1 MNCFILGKE
10 CIINLFVG
18 CILAALLSFK
28 SSEESKVQ
36 YSGQSAGIYPMFWN
50 KIFAD
55 GNNTENDCWKG

>member
-10 CIINLFVG
+10 CIINLFVS

-36 YSGQSAGIYPMFWN
+36 YSGQSAGIYPMF
-50 KIFAD
+50 
-55 GNNTENDCWKG
+55 